1 MACAGLWMS
10 KRGAVM
16 AQAETS
22 HAVPAA
28 LLGDLYESVVNP
40 ALLTPTVAALS
51 QWMGVDAA
59 HFIGWDTS
67 RFVPRV
73 AVLNDGSLDQVD
85 PDYVQ
90 RYSQID
96 PRRARMATVPLGQLA
111 RCDHFFD
118 DRFVSRNEFFQDF
131 LLPRGR
137 RYTLGA
143 QLYRDSRFDFYVT
156 FYHSVGRDSFDDRQM
171 REAQA
176 LVPHLQRV
184 ARMLVQHD
192 AAQVASDWGQA
203 ALDSLDQGVLLLDS
217 QGDLLCA
224 NRRAE
229 AVMQQGRWLV
239 VQQRRLRAAAGLGTD
254 LPTLLARVQA
264 SGQPESVVLRR
275 PPGLGDADPWCALT
289 VSRLGHEHEQA
300 ARVMHPRAALLVY
313 LTVPQAQRHATALQ
327 LMQMFAL
334 TQAEARLAH
343 ALVQGS
349 TVDDY
354 AQAQGLALPTV
365 RSQIRSLLD
374 KTRTARQQDL
384 VRLLSAIPSARAPR
398 QAAMPLVRRG

>member
-1 MACAGLWMS
+1 MAHT
-10 KRGAVM
+10 
-16 AQAETS
+16 EPP
-22 HAVPAA
+22 HAIPAA
-28 LLGDLYESVVNP
+28 LLGDLYESVITP
-40 ALLTPTVAALS
+40 SLLTPTVSALS
-51 QWMGVDAA
+51 QWLKVDAA

-96 PRRARMATVPLGQLA
+96 PRRARMASVPLGQLA
-111 RCDHFFD
+111 RCDQFFD
-118 DRFVSRNEFFQDF
+118 ERFVSRNEFFQEF

-137 RYTLGA
+137 RHTMGA

-156 FYHSVGRDSFDDRQM
+156 FYHSVGRDSFDEVQM
-171 REAQA
+171 RQAQA

-192 AAQVASDWGQA
+192 AAQVASQWGQV
-203 ALDSLDQGVLLLDS
+203 ALDALDQGVLLIDGA
-217 QGDLLCA
+217 GDVLSA

-229 AVMQQGRWLV
+229 AVLQQGRWLV
-239 VQQRRLRAAAGLGTD
+239 VQQRRLRAAAGLQID
-254 LPTLLARVQA
+254 LPALLQRVL
-264 SGQPESVVLRR
+264 STGVPESAVLRR
-275 PPGLGDADPWCALT
+275 APGLGDADPWCAVT
-289 VSRLGHEHEQA
+289 VSRPGSEHDQA
-300 ARVMHPRAALLVY
+300 VRDIHPRAALLVY
-313 LTVPQAQRHATALQ
+313 LTVPEAQRHATAAQ
-327 LMQMFAL
+327 LMQMFGL

-349 TVDDY
+349 TVDEY
-354 AQAQGLALPTV
+354 AEAQGLAMPTV
-365 RSQIRSLLD
+365 RSQVRAVLD
-374 KTRTARQQDL
+374 KTRTTRQQDL

-398 QAAMPLVRRG
+398 QTTAQALCRG

>member
-1 MACAGLWMS
+1 MAHLDS
-10 KRGAVM
+10 P
-16 AQAETS
+16 

-28 LLGDLYESVVNP
+28 LLGDLYESVINP
-40 ALLTPTVAALS
+40 SLLTPTVSALS
-51 QWMGVDAA
+51 QWLKVDAA

-85 PDYVQ
+85 PDYVK

-111 RCDHFFD
+111 RCDQFFD
-118 DRFVSRNEFFQDF
+118 ERFVARNEFFQDF

-137 RYTLGA
+137 RYTMGA
-143 QLYRDSRFDFYVT
+143 QLYRDSRFDFYVS
-156 FYHSVGRDSFDDRQM
+156 FYHSVGRDTFDEQQM
-171 REAQA
+171 RQAQA

-192 AAQVASDWGQA
+192 AALVACEWGQS
-203 ALDSLDQGVLLLDS
+203 ALDTLDQGVLVLDET
-217 QGDLLCA
+217 GDVLSA

-229 AVMQQGRWLV
+229 AILQQGRWLV
-239 VQQRRLRAAAGLGTD
+239 SQQRRLRAAAGLQAD
-254 LPTLLARVQA
+254 LPTLLQRVL
-264 SGQPESVVLRR
+264 STGVPESTVLRH
-275 PPGLGDADPWCALT
+275 PPGRGDTDPWCAVT
-289 VSRLGHEHEQA
+289 VSRPGAGHDQSMRA
-300 ARVMHPRAALLVY
+300 IHPRAALLVY
-313 LTVPQAQRHATALQ
+313 LTVPEAQRHATALQ
-327 LMQMFAL
+327 LMQMFGL

-349 TVDDY
+349 TVDEY
-354 AQAQGLALPTV
+354 AEAQGLAMPTV
-365 RSQIRSLLD
+365 RSQVRAVLD

-398 QAAMPLVRRG
+398 PVAMPALRSG